1 LDIYK
6 LPQRCQDLP
15 VLLRAGSVLLD
26 GALVVDA
33 EVRVADGVIAAVGPA
48 GSLGGGPVLEGAV
61 LSPGFVDVHVHALD
75 GCGFLGDPDL
85 AGLSSALVKRGVTSF
100 LATTVTSSPASL
112 LASVSHIAAGGG
124 PARCLGV
131 HLEGPWLSPVR
142 AGAQPAEH
150 LRAPSVDELR
160 ALAAAG
166 PVRLVTLAPELP
178 GASALIAA
186 AHDLGVVVSLGHS
199 DCTLDQAV
207 AALASG
213 ASHVTHCF
221 NAMSGLHHREP
232 GLVGAALTEP
242 FTVEVI
248 ADGMHVHPAAV
259 RALVAAAGR
268 DRVCLVSD
276 AVDADVLAGGPDVA
290 LGAEDARAA
299 APADV
304 LAGGPDVALGAHDAR
319 GAVRLADGTL
329 AGTRAGVDAGVRNVV
344 SWGIPLADALVMAT
358 RTPAA
363 AIGRPD
369 LGHLTVGAP
378 ADAVLLDEALQP
390 LVTLVGGEVVWQR

>member
-1 LDIYK
+1 M
-6 LPQRCQDLP
+6 
-15 VLLRAGSVLLD
+15 LLRAGSALLD
-26 GALVVDA
+26 GALVADA
-33 EVRVADGVIAAVGPA
+33 DVLVADGVVAAVGPV
-48 GSLGGGPVLEGAV
+48 GSLGSAPVIEGAV

-75 GCGFLGDPDL
+75 GCGFLGDSDL
-85 AGLSSALVKRGVTSF
+85 TGLSTALVRRGVTSF
-100 LATTVTSSPASL
+100 LATTVTSSPSSL
-112 LASVSHIAAGGG
+112 LAAVQHVAEGGG

-131 HLEGPWLSPVR
+131 HLEGPWLSPLR
-142 AGAQPAEH
+142 AGAQPVEH
-150 LRAPSVDELR
+150 LRAPSVAELE
-160 ALAAAG
+160 ALVDAG
-166 PVRLVTLAPELP
+166 PVRLVTLAPELS
-178 GASALIAA
+178 GADALIAA
-186 AHDLGVVVSLGHS
+186 ARALGVVVSLGHS
-199 DCTLDQAV
+199 DCTLAEAV

-268 DRVCLVSD
+268 DRVCLISD

-290 LGAEDARAA
+290 LGPEDARAA

-304 LAGGPDVALGAHDAR
+304 LAGGPGVALSGEDAR

-329 AGTRAGVDAGVRNVV
+329 AGTRAGVDAGVRNLVA
-344 SWGIPLADALVMAT
+344 WGVPLADALVMAS

-363 AIGRPD
+363 AVGRPD
-369 LGHLTVGAP
+369 LGHLAVGAP

-390 LVTLVGGEVVWQR
+390 LVTVVGGQVVWQR